1 MPYDERSN
9 VSERVSIREIRKC
22 LWIYPHTNQQLN
34 EGQTAD
40 TRPTSMLALSL
51 SLLHSLV
58 IVRTNLLLANAGEW
72 DKSTKAII
80 VALQCISDC
89 NDQIVCENYKFVWV
103 RLKPAKWFR
112 ELCNARSILRSICL
126 VFLVFVGRPVL
137 CGAQKVSNGVMMFE
151 SECGVRVR
159 ACYRYASKRDSFFR
173 WFTGL

>member
-1 MPYDERSN
+1 MTN
-9 VSERVSIREIRKC
+9 V
-22 LWIYPHTNQQLN
+22 
-34 EGQTAD
+34 
-40 TRPTSMLALSL
+40 PTSVNERAYGKYVNVYECIHIQISSSMRDRQQTHDQRQCSLSL
-51 SLLHSLV
+51 SLLHSPVL
-58 IVRTNLLLANAGEW
+58 VRTNLLLANARER

-80 VALQCISDC
+80 VALQCKSDC

-126 VFLVFVGRPVL
+126 VFLVFVGGPVL
-137 CGAQKVSNGVMMFE
+137 YGAQKVSNGVMMFE

-159 ACYRYASKRDSFFR
+159 ACYRYASKRDSCYR